1 MAVTSCEMAPESSPR
16 CCTKMI
22 GNQVALTGQGWGD
35 SDPLLHTDVDQ
46 TETQDKDHIGEDL
59 IATDEEHLVT

>member
-1 MAVTSCEMAPESSPR
+1 M
-16 CCTKMI
+16 
-22 GNQVALTGQGWGD
+22 GD

-46 TETQDKDHIGEDL
+46 TETQDKDHIGQNL